1 VPLIHITDPHFN
13 FMSQAKLDL
22 HALRVASEVRRTGAK
37 VVITGDIAEGASLEA
52 CMRAWLRVVPDT
64 YFVLGNHDYYGAHI
78 AEVHRTAKQFPG
90 YLDPLAPVRLSD
102 TECLVGVGGGYD
114 FRHGMKERTGIRMA
128 DWTEIRDFDVLP
140 HAIHSVCRAFAEA
153 SAQAATIKL
162 RAAAK
167 SGFQHI
173 YLATHVPPFATAA
186 WHNDAKSDDAWMPVM
201 TNKALGDAL
210 LDFAVESSARVT
222 VLCGHT
228 HTARRVSIGPRLDV
242 VVGSACYG
250 DLRFA
255 HV

>member
-37 VVITGDIAEGASLEA
+37 VVITGDIAEGCSLES

-102 TECLVGVGGGYD
+102 TECLVGVGGWYD
-114 FRHGMKERTGIRMA
+114 FRRGCGEHTDVWLS
-128 DWTEIRDFDVLP
+128 DWTSIPDFANVNVP
-140 HAIHSVCRAFAEA
+140 VHEVCRAFADA
-153 SAQAATIKL
+153 SAQAAKEKL

-167 SGFQHI
+167 AGYEHI
-173 YLATHVPPFATAA
+173 YFATHVPPFSSAV
-186 WHNDAKSDDAWMPVM
+186 DRDFSDRWLPVV
-201 TNKALGDAL
+201 TNTALGDVL
-210 LDFAVESSARVT
+210 CDFSLESSIPVT

-228 HTARRVSIGPRLDV
+228 HCERKVRIGRTWIDV
-242 VVGSACYG
+242 VVGSASYG